1 MNRIQHP
8 NGVVTFAFD
17 NLADLPITAHVSTRH
32 GGVSPAPW
40 TSLNFSVSRGDEAE
54 RVQANFA
61 RFCEAVG
68 VEPAQPVRTH
78 QVHGTAVAKV
88 DWDDAGSRQTATDA
102 LITDAV
108 GLPLFLDFADCT
120 PILLYD
126 ERQHALGVCHAGWR
140 GTVNGAAA
148 ATLWAMQAA
157 YGTNPADVVA
167 GIGPSIGPASYEVG
181 EEVYQMVQAKLTGP
195 DRFFT
200 FPNGPDANP
209 YFDLWQANAAQ
220 LIEEGVPAPQIEIA
234 GIDTAQST
242 ADFFS
247 HRAEKGACGLFGMLA
262 WLEPQLLKKSHNL
275 QGPSALFD

>member
-1 MNRIQHP
+1 MQRIHHS
-8 NGVVTFAFD
+8 NGVVTYAFD
-17 NLADLPITAHVSTRH
+17 NLTALPVAAHVSTRH

-40 TSLNFSVSRGDEAE
+40 TSLNFSVSRGDEPE
-54 RVQANFA
+54 RVTANFA
-61 RFCEAVG
+61 RFCEAVD
-68 VEPAQPVRTH
+68 VEPSQPVRTH

-88 DWDDAGSRQTATDA
+88 DWEDAGSRQSATDA

-108 GLPLFLDFADCT
+108 GLPLFLVFADCT

-126 ERQHALGVCHAGWR
+126 RRQHALGVCHAGWR

-148 ATLWAMQAA
+148 STLWAMQAA
-157 YGTNPADVVA
+157 YNTDPGDVWA

-181 EEVYQMVQAKLTGP
+181 EEVYAMAQAKLPGP

-220 LIEEGVPAPQIEIA
+220 LVEAGVPDGQIEIA
-234 GIDTAQST
+234 GIDTAQQT

-262 WLEPQLLKKSHNL
+262 WLSPAESKQ
-275 QGPSALFD
+275 